1 MRKFYSGM
9 TRTSEQIAK
18 LVRWIVLL
26 LVISICYDVFA
37 RYLFNAPTIWSYSLS
52 YMLGAVFSALG
63 LAYVYSIGGNVRV
76 DVLYIR
82 FPPKLKLILD
92 LFFTI
97 IFFFPVY
104 CFLAYYFGK
113 NTWNAWVIKEY
124 DINSIWYPVIWP
136 YMTVVTIGF
145 VILIVQGVATFIRD
159 VRSLAKGGEEPW

>member
-9 TRTSEQIAK
+9 TWFSERVAR
-18 LVRWIVLL
+18 LARWIILL

-52 YMLGAVFSALG
+52 YMLGAVFASLG

-76 DVLYIR
+76 DIIYM
-82 FPPKLKLILD
+82 KLSPRARQIID
-92 LFFTI
+92 LLFTV
-97 IFFFPVY
+97 IFFFPLY
-104 CFLAYYFGK
+104 IFLAYYFGK

-136 YMTVVTIGF
+136 YMTIVTIGF
-145 VILIVQGVATFIRD
+145 VFLIVQGIATFIRD
-159 VRSLAKGGEEPW
+159 VRTFVKRGEEPW